1 MTFTSK
7 TSPET
12 IGQIRAMC
20 GRGMSGRQIA
30 RDLNMPSTTV
40 AKIIRDAMM
49 SIPKPRNPVKKKTPA
64 TVNLKHA
71 KADYSGA
78 KITHIPLPKAPTN
91 IVRNALVRAP
101 YVPRELDYRGR
112 Q

>member
-1 MTFTSK
+1 MTASK
-7 TSPET
+7 TPPET

-49 SIPKPRNPVKKKTPA
+49 AIPKTRSPAKQKAA
-64 TVNLKHA
+64 TVSLKHA
-71 KADYSGA
+71 KADYSRV
-78 KITHIPLPKAPTN
+78 KITRIPLPEAPPH
-91 IVRNALVRAP
+91 IVCNASVRER
-101 YVPRELDYRGR
+101 YVPSELSYRGR

>member
-1 MTFTSK
+1 MS
-7 TSPET
+7 
-12 IGQIRAMC
+12 A
-20 GRGMSGRQIA
+20 RGVTGRQIA
-30 RDLNMPSTTV
+30 RDLSMNASTV

-49 SIPKPRNPVKKKTPA
+49 AIPKPHNPVKKKTPA

-78 KITHIPLPKAPTN
+78 KITHIPLPKAPPH
-91 IVRNALVRAP
+91 IVCNALVRAP

>member
-12 IGQIRAMC
+12 VGQIRAMC

-49 SIPKPRNPVKKKTPA
+49 AIPKTRSPAKQKAA
-64 TVNLKHA
+64 TVSLKHA
-71 KADYSGA
+71 KADYSRV
-78 KITHIPLPKAPTN
+78 KITRIPLPKAPPH
-91 IVRNALVRAP
+91 IVCNASVRER
-101 YVPRELDYRGR
+101 YVPSELSYRGR